1 MDKLSIYKTLAERAN
16 QGDLIFP
23 TNVRETIKLK
33 RQLDDPDC
41 HLDQAAKLIAADPL
55 LAARAV
61 ALANSVAYRRSASV
75 VTNVRSAVQRLG
87 FRTLIT
93 LLSAMIVRQMNAQLK
108 NPDLQKIANKL
119 WEHSA
124 HVASLAQII
133 AKNVTRV
140 DAETAFFAGI
150 VHEVGG
156 FYLISQAETYPGLLE
171 GDSEIWM
178 DYGEKV
184 IGRGVLKALEVPEAV
199 LHGVEYLWQ
208 GITNM
213 PPESLGDT
221 LILANDIAPVA
232 SPLESKARLQLQNYT
247 RHIDFEVDDTTLQE
261 ILDETDSETQ
271 SLTQALMT

>member
-1 MDKLSIYKTLAERAN
+1 MDKLSIYQALADRAN
-16 QGDLIFP
+16 QGDLVFP
-23 TNVRETIKLK
+23 TNVRETIRLK
-33 RQLDDPDC
+33 RQLDDPAC

-61 ALANSVAYRRSASV
+61 AMANSVAYRRSSSE
-75 VTNVRSAVQRLG
+75 VTNVRGAVQRLG

-93 LLSAMIVRQMNAQLK
+93 LLSAMIVRQMNSQLR
-108 NPDLQKIANKL
+108 NPELQKLANKL

-156 FYLISQAETYPGLLE
+156 FYLISQAEAYPGLFE
-171 GDSEIWM
+171 GETDSWM
-178 DYGEKV
+178 EYGEKV
-184 IGRGVLKALEVPEAV
+184 IGRGVLRALEVPDAV
-199 LHGVEYLWQ
+199 MRGVEYLWQ
-208 GITNM
+208 GVTTM
-213 PPESLGDT
+213 PPETLGDT

-232 SPLESKARLQLQNYT
+232 SPLEAKVRQQLQNYT

-261 ILDETDSETQ
+261 ILDETDHETQ
-271 SLTQALMT
+271 SLTQVLMG